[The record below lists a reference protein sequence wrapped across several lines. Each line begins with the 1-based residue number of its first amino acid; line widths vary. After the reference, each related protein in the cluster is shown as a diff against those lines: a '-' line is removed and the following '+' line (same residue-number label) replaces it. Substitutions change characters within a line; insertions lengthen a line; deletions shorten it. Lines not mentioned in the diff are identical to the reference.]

1 MKLSVNKTE
10 SFYFYVMNDKLKI
23 KIKIDI
29 VGPINWTRD
38 ILIDYN
44 NLQNPS
50 IYGYLPKPFDC
61 TLNQIQS
68 ATSNLEYLFEQMKNC
83 EFKLIE

>member
-29 VGPINWTRD
+29 VGPIN
-38 ILIDYN
+38 
-44 NLQNPS
+44 
-50 IYGYLPKPFDC
+50 
-61 TLNQIQS
+61 
-68 ATSNLEYLFEQMKNC
+68 
-83 EFKLIE
+83 